1 MAHYSNNSKQSKNVT
16 VAMVQYYGCC
26 VGIIESKSTPSP
38 ITSVATLLW
47 LLRLLR
53 LKENVKQS
61 SPTVEVVERK
71 H

>member
-1 MAHYSNNSKQSKNVT
+1 
-16 VAMVQYYGCC
+16 MVQYYGCC